1 MTIQHNMQAMF
12 ANRELG
18 ITTYNKAKSQEKL
31 SSGYKINRAADDAAG
46 LTISEGMR
54 RQIRGLDQGVKN
66 TQDGVSLC
74 QVADGALD
82 EVSKMLHRITELSI
96 KSSNGTNTAEDRQAI
111 QSEIQELVS
120 EIDRISSS
128 THFNEHYIFRGMES
142 TAEVNECPEWL
153 NNNYVDTRSKM
164 VSDIRNSLA
173 DASDPSITID
183 YKKIGR
189 QDYPEEGFGVV
200 IDKDITQI
208 NVDRQGGTITIRD
221 GGSLTI
227 QDCNLEGTKIT
238 VEGSGTLRFIGENTI
253 GGICMK
259 DNSSLDI
266 EGNGTLNV
274 GWSQDTRRIGANG
287 YRLGGALYSGMCA
300 DEHQVFCAENTS
312 VTMKSGNI
320 NFVCDTGFIGPGSS
334 ASVICVDR
342 LSIDG
347 ANVYVQNTGAKHGII
362 SEKFDRVTHDGN
374 LTELKNGSLI
384 AVSPDGNIAT
394 GNANVIY
401 DSTVSS
407 DFVQTGGLAL
417 FMAGNFYDSGDGSEE
432 WVSHGQPGAENTGRT
447 TDNRNYYLNISQSY
461 HDNYRMKKTSFGD
474 LSLWIQSGANA
485 GDGMYLKIDTMN
497 TNILG
502 IDDLDASTQSG
513 ALSAIKM
520 VDTALEKVS
529 ANRSRIGAQQ
539 NRLEHTIDNENNIV
553 ENTTAA
559 ESRIRDAD
567 MATEMMKFTKD
578 NILQQAG
585 MAMLSQTNQSRQ
597 GILSLLQ

>member
-1 MTIQHNMQAMF
+1 
-12 ANRELG
+12 
-18 ITTYNKAKSQEKL
+18 
-31 SSGYKINRAADDAAG
+31 
-46 LTISEGMR
+46 
-54 RQIRGLDQGVKN
+54 
-66 TQDGVSLC
+66 
-74 QVADGALD
+74 
-82 EVSKMLHRITELSI
+82 
-96 KSSNGTNTAEDRQAI
+96 
-111 QSEIQELVS
+111 
-120 EIDRISSS
+120 
-128 THFNEHYIFRGMES
+128 
-142 TAEVNECPEWL
+142 
-153 NNNYVDTRSKM
+153 
-164 VSDIRNSLA
+164 
-173 DASDPSITID
+173 
-183 YKKIGR
+183 
-189 QDYPEEGFGVV
+189 
-200 IDKDITQI
+200 
-208 NVDRQGGTITIRD
+208 
-221 GGSLTI
+221 
-227 QDCNLEGTKIT
+227 
-238 VEGSGTLRFIGENTI
+238 
-253 GGICMK
+253 MK

-287 YRLGGALYSGMCA
+287 YSHGGALYSGMCA
-300 DEHQVFCAENTS
+300 GEHQTYWAENTS

-320 NFVCDTGFIGPGSS
+320 NLVCDTGYNEPVST

-347 ANVYVQNTGAKHGII
+347 ANVYVQNTGAEHGII

-384 AVSPDGNIAT
+384 AVSPDGNIWT
-394 GNANVIY
+394 HGHNIPPFW
-401 DSTVSS
+401 TVSS
-407 DFVQTGGLAL
+407 DFKQTGGLAL
-417 FMAGNFYDSGDGSEE
+417 FMAGNSYDSGDGSEE
-432 WVSHGQPGAENTGRT
+432 WVKHGLPCGETKITGRT

-461 HDNYRMKKTSFGD
+461 HDNYRMEKSFLGE

-502 IDDLDASTQSG
+502 INDLDASTQSG

-585 MAMLSQTNQSRQ
+585 QAMLSQTNQSRQ